1 MHQITVRS
9 PDHLDSQGGA
19 THRYSGRCVGITVT
33 STSGTQRNARSG
45 RRFPMGSAERS
56 RRVRGGLTM
65 DENESRVRLAI
76 LAGYGDE
83 LPRAVESA
91 ILYEVDLLMTNP
103 TVYVL
108 RSASICE
115 RAHVRDFK

>member
-1 MHQITVRS
+1 
-9 PDHLDSQGGA
+9 
-19 THRYSGRCVGITVT
+19 
-33 STSGTQRNARSG
+33 
-45 RRFPMGSAERS
+45 
-56 RRVRGGLTM
+56 M

>member
-1 MHQITVRS
+1 MPRT
-9 PDHLDSQGGA
+9 A
-19 THRYSGRCVGITVT
+19 TPADAWVLQLRLR
-33 STSGTQRNARSG
+33 
-45 RRFPMGSAERS
+45 AERS
-56 RRVRGGLTM
+56 ATPRVAGLFPWGQRKEAGGVRGGLTM

-103 TVYVL
+103 TVYDL

-115 RAHVRDFK
+115 RAHVRDFR